1 MDATIHIDDQL
12 FIRVQQVAQAT
23 GQTVDAVISNA
34 LTETLTQQ
42 QATSSDDKFC
52 FTRERGMGLMPGV
65 NINNNAELRDIMEEG
80 LDVSHRH

>member
-34 LTETLTQQ
+34 LAETLESQEKP
-42 QATSSDDKFC
+42 SSGEK
-52 FTRERGMGLMPGV
+52 THLVRNGKMKIRPGID
-65 NINNNAELRDIMEEG
+65 INNNAELRDIMEEG
-80 LDVSHRH
+80 LDVSRRR

>member
-34 LTETLTQQ
+34 LTETLTHQ
-42 QATSSDDKFC
+42 QATSSGEIFC
-52 FTRERGMGLMPGV
+52 FTRDRGMGVMPGV
-65 NINNNAELRDIMEEG
+65 DINNSAELLDIMEEG
-80 LDVSHRH
+80 RDVSYRH